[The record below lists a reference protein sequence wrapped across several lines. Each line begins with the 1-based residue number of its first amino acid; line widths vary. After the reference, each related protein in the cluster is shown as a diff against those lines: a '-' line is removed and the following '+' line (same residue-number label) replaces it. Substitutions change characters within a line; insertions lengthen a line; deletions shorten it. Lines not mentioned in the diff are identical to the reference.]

1 MIRGNRCAS
10 ALRGTLTA
18 LGCSYLVAVVVF
30 IMTSGWP
37 ALVASAL
44 LFAHPF
50 SLWEALR
57 CAAARGASVLCVAAM
72 VLANLILVA
81 YLGDA
86 GMERVSPWQAFVWT
100 ELAVCAFPL
109 ALDYV
114 ASRGRSWLA
123 ARHSADPP
131 TGAGNMPSDSERIPS
146 AA

>member
-1 MIRGNRCAS
+1 MIRRNRCVR
-10 ALRGTLTA
+10 ALRGTVA
-18 LGCSYLVAVVVF
+18 VLGCSYLAAVVVF

-37 ALVASAL
+37 AIVASAL

-50 SLWEALR
+50 SLWEALHR
-57 CAAARGASVLCVAAM
+57 AAARGASVLCVAAM

-81 YLGDA
+81 YFGEA

-109 ALDYV
+109 ALDYL
-114 ASRGRSWLA
+114 ASQGRSRLTVRHA
-123 ARHSADPP
+123 ADWA
-131 TGAGNMPSDSERIPS
+131 TGAGNVPSDGERIPS